1 MKKIKKFFYSDLKKA
16 KLRLL
21 KFHYESNTGHIGGNF
36 SSIDALMTIYH
47 HLIGKKDKFIL
58 SKGHSAG
65 ALYITLW
72 SKKLIG
78 EKELSTFSNDNSTLP
93 GHPSGSSIPGLL
105 FSTGSL
111 GHGPS
116 LAAGLAL
123 AERFKKTKN
132 KIYCLCSD
140 GEWQEGSCWEFLIFA
155 SHHKLDNLIIYI
167 DQNGL
172 QGFGR
177 TDEIVS
183 YSDIESRLK
192 AFDANVRSVDG
203 HSPKCILEA
212 SNNIKKNKLN
222 IIILNTIKGKDISF
236 EGLLESHYLPLSD
249 KQYIEASKNLNKL
262 YS

>member
-1 MKKIKKFFYSDLKKA
+1 MKKVKKTFYSDLKKA

-21 KFHYESNTGHIGGNF
+21 KLHYESNTGHIGGNF

-47 HLIGKKDKFIL
+47 HLMDKEDKFIL

-72 SKKLIG
+72 SKKLIE
-78 EKELSTFSNDNSTLP
+78 EKDLNTFSKDNSVLP

-111 GHGPS
+111 GHGPP

-140 GEWQEGSCWEFLIFA
+140 GEWQEGACWEFLIFA
-155 SHHKLDNLIIYI
+155 VHHKLDNLTIYI
-167 DQNGL
+167 DQNCL
-172 QGFGR
+172 QGFGS
-177 TDEIVS
+177 TDKIVS

-192 AFDANVRSVDG
+192 AFDANVQSVDG
-203 HSPKCILEA
+203 HSPESILDA

-249 KQYIEASKNLNKL
+249 KQYKEASKKLNKL